1 MKEIAGDK
9 RVFGTLLACVIVF
22 GTLTV
27 IAWNMPTEKTTGK
40 ILGYNIER
48 GKLSH
53 RALMENNSLYGE
65 NATLVIYPSKLVKAF
80 ELQYDYRTNDNES
93 GKYIFAGYVE
103 YETTVGNKKY
113 VLWKERLFEK
123 SGNLSNGSF
132 SERFVLD
139 VRNLNERKSK
149 LISELGVRRISAK
162 TFFVA
167 KVGKFE
173 HRIDLVSSPIGVI
186 FFNNVEKVVRKPIYI
201 KSVEPNRF
209 AGVNVAIARVLFAI
223 PLAVVLPMSVYSAK
237 LNKPKRKKQFIECR
251 RIASDLVVLND
262 KNDLKKISE
271 HLDRPIIKR
280 AENGVEEYIVL
291 DDKIKFVYRGEW
303 R

>member
-1 MKEIAGDK
+1 MKEIVGDK
-9 RVFGTLLACVIVF
+9 RVFGFLLACVVVF
-22 GTLTV
+22 GALTAV
-27 IAWNMPTEKTTGK
+27 AWNMPTEKTTSK

-53 RALMENNSLYGE
+53 WALMENNSLYGE
-65 NATLVIYPSKLVKAF
+65 NATMKMYPSKLVKAF
-80 ELQYDYRTNDNES
+80 VLEYDYRTNGNES
-93 GKYIFAGYVE
+93 LGYTFAGYVK

-113 VLWKERLFEK
+113 TLWEERLFER

-139 VRNLNERKSK
+139 VGNLNERRSK
-149 LISELGVRRISAK
+149 IISELGVRRIDAK

-167 KVGKFE
+167 KVGGFE
-173 HRIDLVSSPIGVI
+173 HRIDLVNSPVGVI
-186 FFNNVEKVVRKPIYI
+186 FFNNVEKVVRKPIYSE
-201 KSVEPNRF
+201 SVEPNRL
-209 AGVNVAIARVLFAI
+209 AGVDVAVARILFAI
-223 PLAVVLPMSVYSAK
+223 PLAITLPMSVYSAK

-251 RIASDLVVLND
+251 RIASDLVILND

-280 AENGVEEYIVL
+280 AEDGVEEYVVL
-291 DDKIKFVYRGEW
+291 DDKTKFVYRGEW